1 MKQWKCTVCGYIHDG
16 DQPPDKCP
24 VCGADKSKFIE
35 IEFPGLDTKATKTV
49 GTSAARDDEGKKDN
63 GFSTNF
69 LFQQILKHHAHPVS
83 VHIPNG
89 VLPVSVVFLFIAVLF
104 SAPTFGSAAFYNLV
118 FVALTMPFVLFTGLI
133 EWSIKY
139 NGALT
144 LPFITKITCGIIV
157 TILSWTMVIW
167 LFINPNAVF
176 SDQTRWILILISLVT
191 LAAAGLAG
199 FFGGKLVFKEIQE
212 N

>member
-16 DQPPDKCP
+16 DQPPDTCP

-35 IEFPGLDTKATKTV
+35 IGSPNLDTKTTKTV
-49 GTSAARDDEGKKDN
+49 SGSAVRHDEGKKGN
-63 GFSTNF
+63 GFSTNL
-69 LFQQILKHHAHPVS
+69 LFQLILKHHAHPVS

-89 VLPVSVVFLFIAVLF
+89 VLPVSVIFLFIAVLF

-118 FVALTMPFVLFTGLI
+118 FVALAMPFVVFSGLI
-133 EWSIKY
+133 EWKMKY
-139 NGALT
+139 RGALT
-144 LPFITKITCGIIV
+144 LPFIIKITCGIIV

-167 LFINPNAVF
+167 LFINSNTIF
-176 SDQTRWILILISLVT
+176 SYQTKWILILIGLVM